1 LVGNPHAVIPHEP
14 ERTELLR
21 LGPLVERHPRFP
33 ERTNVQLLYVDN
45 RHEITVAVWERGAG
59 ETLASGTS
67 SVASA
72 AAAIAQGWC
81 ESPVTVHL
89 VGGDLIVSLSAEQK
103 ATLVGEAQ
111 EICAVELSP
120 ELLI

>member
-1 LVGNPHAVIPHEP
+1 
-14 ERTELLR
+14 
-21 LGPLVERHPRFP
+21 
-33 ERTNVQLLYVDN
+33 VDN

-72 AAAIAQGWC
+72 SAAIAQDWC

-89 VGGDLIVSLSAEQK
+89 VGGDLIVSLSAEHK

>member
-1 LVGNPHAVIPHEP
+1 
-14 ERTELLR
+14 
-21 LGPLVERHPRFP
+21 
-33 ERTNVQLLYVDN
+33 VDN

-67 SVASA
+67 SVATAS
-72 AAAIAQGWC
+72 AAIAQGWC

-89 VGGDLIVSLSAEQK
+89 VGGDLIVSLSAKHK
-103 ATLVGEAQ
+103 ASLVGEAQ